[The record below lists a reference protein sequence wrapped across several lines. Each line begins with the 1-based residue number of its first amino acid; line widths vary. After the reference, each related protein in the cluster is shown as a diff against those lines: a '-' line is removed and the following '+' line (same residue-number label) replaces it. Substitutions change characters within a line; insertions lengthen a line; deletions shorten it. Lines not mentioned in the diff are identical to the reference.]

1 MLKDAWNNPE
11 LERNILY
18 RLRPRNI
25 ILTSLL
31 TVAFC
36 IFVAGIVLMRRSNYD
51 YSYNF
56 SMDNGLGLFLFYVG
70 TALFLGCFY
79 SYIAASR
86 SVIGEKSRKTY
97 DFLFMVPMSD
107 TQVTI
112 GKLLGSTIHM
122 WFILGILT
130 PFIAFAAVKSY
141 APVSLAEFFIFC
153 GILLTGCVLAAS
165 IGLLLSSGLSP
176 KSSLI
181 SSGSTIGLVI
191 IAFIAFIM
199 GFSSNDTGIISVFFP
214 TAFIARYN
222 PYLPDTPLTDFFGI
236 SIDKGL
242 LTIALY
248 AWLSLWVIKAII
260 RRIRNPYGTYLKPW
274 EALVLFVGLEF
285 FLLGIHWNKYIQESY
300 EWNVISFSLIFNGI
314 IIAVIMLL
322 LTLNKESYLDYLR
335 NELLKRPVRFMSD
348 QSPPH
353 MLFFFLVVIFLLGIG
368 GIMFS
373 GISSRSFIFDAF
385 LASLVMIT
393 FLYSFCLLVQLAK
406 TIFVYS
412 GSLIA
417 ILITGACLALPEIAI
432 GVLNLPDKYNVY
444 INPVSYIIEMQNS
457 YYDWSGFEYLALPF
471 GLTVLMV
478 AMMAVFAWRHYHLK
492 WAVARRMKE

>member
-1 MLKDAWNNPE
+1 MLKNAWNNPE
-11 LERNILY
+11 LERNIIY

-36 IFVAGIVLMRRSNYD
+36 GFVVIIVMMRRSNYD
-51 YSYNF
+51 YSYDF
-56 SMDNGLGLFLFYVG
+56 SRDNGLNLFLFYVG
-70 TALFLGCFY
+70 TSLFFGYFY

-97 DFLFMVPMSD
+97 DFLFMAPMSD

-130 PFIAFAAVKSY
+130 PFIAFAAVRSY
-141 APVSLAEFFIFC
+141 ASVSLAGFFVFY
-153 GILLTGCVLAAS
+153 GILLSGCILAAS

-176 KSSLI
+176 KSSFI

-191 IAFIAFIM
+191 IAFVAFMM
-199 GFSSNDTGIISVFFP
+199 GFSSSDAGIISIFFP

-222 PYLPDTPLTDFFGI
+222 QYSYDTSLTDFFGTP
-236 SIDKGL
+236 IDKGL

-248 AWLSLWVIKAII
+248 AWLSLWIIKAVI
-260 RRIRNPYGTYLKPW
+260 RRIRNPSGTYLNPW
-274 EALVLFVGLEF
+274 EALILFVGLGL

-300 EWNVISFSLIFNGI
+300 EWDIISFSLIFNGI
-314 IIAVIMLL
+314 VIAVIMLL

-335 NELLKRPVRFMSD
+335 NRLMNRPVRFMSY

-353 MLFFFLVVIFLLGIG
+353 MLFFFLSIIFLLDIG

-373 GISSRSFIFDAF
+373 GISSWSFILAAL
-385 LASLVMIT
+385 LASWVMIA

-406 TIFVYS
+406 TIFIYS

-417 ILITGACLALPEIAI
+417 ILVAGTGLSLPPIAI
-432 GVLNLPDKYNVY
+432 GVLNLPDKYNIY
-444 INPVSYIIEMQNS
+444 SNPVSYIIEMQNS
-457 YYDWSGFEYLALPF
+457 YYVWSGFEYLALPF

-478 AMMAVFAWRHYHLK
+478 AMLAVFAWRHYQLK
-492 WAVARRMKE
+492 GAVARRMKE